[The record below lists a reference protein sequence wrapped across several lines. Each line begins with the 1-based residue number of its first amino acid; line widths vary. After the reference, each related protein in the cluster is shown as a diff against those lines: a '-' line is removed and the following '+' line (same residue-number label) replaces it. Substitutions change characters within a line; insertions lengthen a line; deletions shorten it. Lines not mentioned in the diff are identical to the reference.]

1 MSDYIPNPS
10 DPKRYENYD
19 FSPGSSKSAV
29 YLLVG
34 LLVALVVGFLFLGS
48 PASDRGNTEI
58 AHNPDMS
65 RSAPT
70 TPAPMAHPTPQ
81 R

>member
-1 MSDYIPNPS
+1 MGDYMPNPS

-19 FSPGSSKSAV
+19 FSPGSGKSAA

-34 LLVALVVGFLFLGS
+34 LLVALVVGFLFIGS
-48 PASDRGNTEI
+48 PAGDRGGQITTS
-58 AHNPDMS
+58 PDLT
-65 RSAPT
+65 RPAPT